1 MNDRRMQFRVGV
13 AVFFTMIATA
23 VLMTVNEPIPSGW
36 LPFGQSTYRVGIEVP
51 NAPGIGENSPV
62 RKNGVLIGRVESVED
77 KDDRVVIYTAIDSGR
92 ELTSGHVPH
101 VRTTMLGDATIE
113 FMKNRSAPQ
122 GQPLTDEAV
131 VIGVVDENPLES
143 LAKLGDLKNE
153 FADASASLARAGDEV
168 AKLAERVNEAFGG
181 DEQDQGRVG
190 RLLDTTEDAMQQFS
204 RTMSAM
210 NEIIGDPPQ
219 EVARPIEQM
228 QFRQPVPEI
237 EPLPNARPLPN
248 NPQQPAAQ
256 PQIGQ
261 PPLGQEPIDG
271 PRMRQRLRQG
281 LNEMPEAIREARITM
296 QQFRETL
303 ELANT
308 NLRNLE
314 GFTEPLGQK
323 GEEIAATLIR
333 AIDGLDTLVRDFTQL
348 TNALNNREGTIG
360 RLIHDAQAYE
370 NLNRLMCN
378 ANIVLGQIN
387 DLTLRLKPVVN
398 DARVFMDKIAREPGR
413 IVTGGINPSITK

>member
-13 AVFFTMIATA
+13 AVFFTLIATA
-23 VLMTVNEPIPSGW
+23 VLMTVNEPLPSGW
-36 LPFGQSTYRVGIEVP
+36 LPFGRSTYRVGVEVP

-77 KDDRVVIYTAIDSGR
+77 KDDRVIIYTAIDSDR
-92 ELTSGHVPH
+92 ELMTGHVPH
-101 VRTTMLGDATIE
+101 VRTSMLGDATIE
-113 FMKNRSAPQ
+113 FMRNRSVPA
-122 GQPLTDEAV
+122 GQPLTDDAV

-153 FADASASLARAGDEV
+153 FAEASASLAHAGDEV

-181 DEQDQGRVG
+181 DAEQGRVT
-190 RLLDTTEDAMQQFS
+190 RLLDTTETAMEQFA
-204 RTMSAM
+204 RTMTAM

-219 EVARPIEQM
+219 EAAQPIERM
-228 QFRQPVPEI
+228 QFRQPVQEI
-237 EPLPNARPLPN
+237 QPLPNAQPLPN
-248 NPQQPAAQ
+248 NPQQPAGQ

-261 PPLGQEPIDG
+261 QPLGQEPIDG
-271 PRMRQRLRQG
+271 PLMRQRIRQG
-281 LNEMPEAIREARITM
+281 LNEMPEAVREARITM

-348 TNALNNREGTIG
+348 TNALNNRQGTIG

-387 DLTLRLKPVVN
+387 DFVISLRPIRDDVR
-398 DARVFMDKIAREPGR
+398 AFTDKIAREPGR
-413 IVTGGINPSITK
+413 IVTGGINPSLTK

>member
-36 LPFGQSTYRVGIEVP
+36 LPFGRSTYRVGIEVP
-51 NAPGIGENSPV
+51 MAPGIGENSPV

-77 KDDRVVIYTAIDSGR
+77 KDDRVVIYAAIDADR

-113 FMKNRSAPQ
+113 FLRNRSMPA
-122 GQPLTDEAV
+122 GQPLTDEAIV
-131 VIGVVDENPLES
+131 GGVVDENPLES

-153 FADASASLARAGDEV
+153 FADASDSLARAGDEV
-168 AKLAERVNEAFGG
+168 AKLAQRVNEAFGG
-181 DEQDQGRVG
+181 EQEEGRVK
-190 RLLDTTEDAMQQFS
+190 RLLDTTETAMNQFA

-219 EVARPIEQM
+219 EAGQPIERM

-237 EPLPNARPLPN
+237 QPLPNARPLPN
-248 NPQQPAAQ
+248 NLQQPVGPPAV
-256 PQIGQ
+256 GQ
-261 PPLGQEPIDG
+261 PAVEPVPVDG
-271 PRMRQRLRQG
+271 PQMRQRMRQG

-303 ELANT
+303 ELANR

-333 AIDGLDTLVRDFTQL
+333 AIEGLDTLVNDFSSLTQ
-348 TNALNNREGTIG
+348 ALNNRQGTIG

-398 DARVFMDKIAREPGR
+398 DARVFMDKVAREPGR
-413 IVTGGINPSITK
+413 IVTGGINPSLTK